1 MKKKNKTII
10 IAEAG
15 VNHNGSLKLA
25 KKMVIDASKAG
36 ADYIKFQIFV
46 PESLSTAFAEK
57 PHYVKNIK
65 NKSQLEMLKK
75 LKLNEKDLFYL
86 KKYCVKHNIKFLVSV
101 FDEESLII
109 FKKLKLNLLK
119 IPSGEINNIPLL
131 QSIGKLK
138 KKVILS
144 TGMSSLKEIN
154 DAIKILVSYGLK
166 KKQISIL
173 QCTTEYPAPF
183 TDLNLKVIHLF
194 KKRFKLRVGFSDHS
208 LGIEASIAAVSM
220 GAEIIEKHFTLSK
233 SFKGPDHKA
242 SLTVKELTQL
252 VKSIRNLEKA
262 FGIGKKYLTHS
273 EKKNI
278 KIVRKSIVAKKNI
291 LQGEYFTTNNITTK
305 RPAIGKSPNIWS
317 KVLGKKAKKNYLKD
331 QLI

>member
-1 MKKKNKTII
+1 
-10 IAEAG
+10 
-15 VNHNGSLKLA
+15 
-25 KKMVIDASKAG
+25 MVLDASKAG

-57 PHYVKNIK
+57 PHYAKNIK
-65 NKSQLEMLKK
+65 HKSQLEMLKK
-75 LKLNEKDLFYL
+75 LKLNEKDLFSL
-86 KKYCVKHNIKFLVSV
+86 KKYCVKHKIKFLASV
-101 FDEESLII
+101 FDEESLLI

-305 RPAIGKSPNIWS
+305 RPAIGKSPNFWS

>member
-1 MKKKNKTII
+1 M
-10 IAEAG
+10 
-15 VNHNGSLKLA
+15 
-25 KKMVIDASKAG
+25 
-36 ADYIKFQIFV
+36 
-46 PESLSTAFAEK
+46 
-57 PHYVKNIK
+57 
-65 NKSQLEMLKK
+65 
-75 LKLNEKDLFYL
+75 
-86 KKYCVKHNIKFLVSV
+86 
-101 FDEESLII
+101 II

-154 DAIKILVSYGLK
+154 DAIKILVSYGL

-220 GAEIIEKHFTLSK
+220 GAEIIEKHFT
-233 SFKGPDHKA
+233 
-242 SLTVKELTQL
+242 
-252 VKSIRNLEKA
+252 
-262 FGIGKKYLTHS
+262 
-273 EKKNI
+273 
-278 KIVRKSIVAKKNI
+278 
-291 LQGEYFTTNNITTK
+291 
-305 RPAIGKSPNIWS
+305 
-317 KVLGKKAKKNYLKD
+317 
-331 QLI
+331 

>member
-1 MKKKNKTII
+1 MNKKNKTII

-25 KKMVIDASKAG
+25 KKMIKDASKAG
-36 ADYIKFQIFV
+36 ADFVKFQIFF
-46 PESLSTAFAEK
+46 PESLSTAYAKK
-57 PHYVKNIK
+57 PDYVKNIK
-65 NKSQLEMLKK
+65 DKSQLEMLKK
-75 LKLNEKDLFYL
+75 LKLSEQNLISL
-86 KKYCVKHNIKFLVSV
+86 KKYSKKHNIKFLASV
-101 FDEESLII
+101 FDEKSLSI

-138 KKVILS
+138 KKIILS
-144 TGMSSLKEIN
+144 TGMSNLKEVK
-154 DAIKILVSYGLK
+154 DAIKVLVSHGLK

-183 TDLNLKVIHLF
+183 EDLNLKVINLF
-194 KKRFKLRVGFSDHS
+194 KKKFKLKVGFSDHS
-208 LGIEASIAAVSM
+208 PGTEASIAAVSM

-242 SLTVKELTQL
+242 SISVKELAQL
-252 VKSIRNLEKA
+252 VKSIRNIEKA
-262 FGIGKKYLTHS
+262 LGVEKKCLSFS

-291 LQGEYFTTNNITTK
+291 LRGEYFTINNITTK
-305 RPAIGKSPNIWS
+305 RPAVGKLPTHWD
-317 KVLGKKAKKNYLKD
+317 KVLGKKAKKNYFKD